1 MRNRVTVRLNLI
13 IFPTTHTKEDQTI
26 IKEKK
31 VEFESLILFIIIYLS
46 CAALTMSTIKNKLY
60 L

>member
-1 MRNRVTVRLNLI
+1 VRLNLI